1 MQTGE
6 LALLDQAFLAAY
18 VAFVQGKELC
28 LAQDLLGEEAY
39 DFCVYIFFID
49 IKAVC
54 FFVVDFGSALIGVT
68 IIGTLP
74 S

>member
-1 MQTGE
+1 MCTKKRPIE
-6 LALLDQAFLAAY
+6 QAAWLEA
-18 VAFVQGKELC
+18 
-28 LAQDLLGEEAY
+28 LLGEEAY

-74 S
+74 F

>member
-1 MQTGE
+1 METGE

-28 LAQDLLGEEAY
+28 LAQDLLSEEAY
-39 DFCVYIFFID
+39 DLCVYIFFVD
-49 IKAVC
+49 TETVC

-68 IIGTLP
+68 VIGTLP